1 MNLNSL
7 NIWITIDILFE
18 LITNLHFIIIS
29 ATKETR
35 REGEVKKP
43 PKVYK
48 NVLDRF
54 KQWTQIPSST
64 WAEPCYFF
72 SFFQMTKMRLLTNK
86 DNLNSLK
93 IQLAAELA
101 GQKLEV
107 VDITGKSKLEYLTLQ
122 VSCHH

>member
-1 MNLNSL
+1 M

-93 IQLAAELA
+93 GVVMCQQPWAFSFLCQILSHYMFYLYSKTLAY
-101 GQKLEV
+101 GRK
-107 VDITGKSKLEYLTLQ
+107 TGF
-122 VSCHH
+122 